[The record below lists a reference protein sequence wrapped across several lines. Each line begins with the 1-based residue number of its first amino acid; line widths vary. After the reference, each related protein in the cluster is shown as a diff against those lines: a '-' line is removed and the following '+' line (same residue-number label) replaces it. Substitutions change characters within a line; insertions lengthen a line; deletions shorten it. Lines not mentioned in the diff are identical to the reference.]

1 MSAEKPSKCHTPKHL
16 HPRQPAGVE
25 GNARLTAAVGV
36 IIFILLAIEGVTILQ
51 VGALLTPHV
60 FIGVLVIPVVLLKI
74 GTTTWRFAKYY
85 LGDEEYRRKGAPPI
99 ILRMLGPALIALT
112 IIVLGS
118 GVGLVLLPKNF
129 HDQMFFFHKVSFIL
143 WFIAMTIHVL
153 GHIVETTTL
162 APRDWV
168 AHTRRD
174 VARASTRQ
182 WVLVW
187 GVAVGIPLAML
198 ITSHTHYVVINN

>member
-1 MSAEKPSKCHTPKHL
+1 MSGEHHVPKLLHT
-16 HPRQPAGVE
+16 REAAGVE
-25 GNARLTAAVGV
+25 GNARLTAAIAA
-36 IIFILLAIEGVTILQ
+36 IIFILLAVEGVTILQ
-51 VGALLTPHV
+51 VGPLLIPHV
-60 FIGVLVIPVVLLKI
+60 FIGVLMIPVVVLKI

-153 GHIVETTTL
+153 GHIVETATL

>member
-1 MSAEKPSKCHTPKHL
+1 MSGENHAPKLL
-16 HPRQPAGVE
+16 HAREVAGVE
-25 GNARLTAAVGV
+25 GNARLTAAIAA
-36 IIFILLAIEGVTILQ
+36 IIFILLAVEGVTILQ
-51 VGALLTPHV
+51 VGPLLIPHV
-60 FIGVLVIPVVLLKI
+60 FIGVLMIPVVVLKI

-118 GVGLVLLPKNF
+118 GIGLVLLPQNF
-129 HDQMFFFHKVSFIL
+129 RDQMFFFHKVSFIL

-153 GHIVETTTL
+153 GHVVETATL

>member
-1 MSAEKPSKCHTPKHL
+1 MSGENHAPKLL
-16 HPRQPAGVE
+16 HAREVAGVE
-25 GNARLTAAVGV
+25 GNARLTAAIAA
-36 IIFILLAIEGVTILQ
+36 IIFILLAVEGVTILQ
-51 VGALLTPHV
+51 VGPLLIPHV
-60 FIGVLVIPVVLLKI
+60 FIGVLMIPVVVLKI

-118 GVGLVLLPKNF
+118 SIGLVLLPQNF
-129 HDQMFFFHKVSFIL
+129 RDQMFFFHKVSFIL

-153 GHIVETTTL
+153 GHVVETATL

>member
-1 MSAEKPSKCHTPKHL
+1 MSGEHHAPKHL
-16 HPRQPAGVE
+16 HTREVAGVE
-25 GNARLTAAVGV
+25 GNARLTAAIAA
-36 IIFILLAIEGVTILQ
+36 IIFILLAVEGVTILQ
-51 VGALLTPHV
+51 VGPLLIPHV
-60 FIGVLVIPVVLLKI
+60 FIGVLMIPVVVLKI

-118 GVGLVLLPKNF
+118 GIGLVLLPQNF
-129 HDQMFFFHKVSFIL
+129 RDQMFFFHKVSFIL

-153 GHIVETTTL
+153 GHVVETATL

>member
-1 MSAEKPSKCHTPKHL
+1 MSGENHASKLL
-16 HPRQPAGVE
+16 HAREVAGVE
-25 GNARLTAAVGV
+25 GNARLTAAIAA
-36 IIFILLAIEGVTILQ
+36 IIFILLAVEGVTILQ
-51 VGALLTPHV
+51 VGPLLIPHV
-60 FIGVLVIPVVLLKI
+60 FIGVLMIPVVVLKI

-85 LGDEEYRRKGAPPI
+85 LGDEEYRCKGAPPI

-112 IIVLGS
+112 IIVLAS
-118 GVGLVLLPKNF
+118 GVGLVLLPQNF
-129 HDQMFFFHKVSFIL
+129 RDQMFFFHKVSFIL

-153 GHIVETTTL
+153 GHVVETATL

>member
-1 MSAEKPSKCHTPKHL
+1 MSGENHASKLL
-16 HPRQPAGVE
+16 HAREVAGVE
-25 GNARLTAAVGV
+25 GNARLTAAIAA
-36 IIFILLAIEGVTILQ
+36 IIFILLAVEGVTILQ
-51 VGALLTPHV
+51 VGPLLIPHV
-60 FIGVLVIPVVLLKI
+60 FIGVLMIPVVVLKI

-85 LGDEEYRRKGAPPI
+85 LGDEEYRCKGAPPI

-112 IIVLGS
+112 IIVLAS
-118 GVGLVLLPKNF
+118 GVGLVLLPQNF
-129 HDQMFFFHKVSFIL
+129 RDQMFFFHKVSFIL

-153 GHIVETTTL
+153 GHVVETATL

-182 WVLVW
+182 WVLMW

>member
-1 MSAEKPSKCHTPKHL
+1 MSGENHAPKLL
-16 HPRQPAGVE
+16 HAREVAGVE
-25 GNARLTAAVGV
+25 GNARLTAAIAA
-36 IIFILLAIEGVTILQ
+36 IIFVLLAVEGITILQ
-51 VGALLTPHV
+51 VGPLLIPHV
-60 FIGVLVIPVVLLKI
+60 FIGVLMIPVVVLKI

-85 LGDEEYRRKGAPPI
+85 LGDEEYRCKGAPPI

-112 IIVLGS
+112 IIVLAS
-118 GVGLVLLPKNF
+118 GIGLVLLPQNF
-129 HDQMFFFHKVSFIL
+129 RDQMFFFHKVSFIL

-153 GHIVETTTL
+153 GHVVETATL

>member
-1 MSAEKPSKCHTPKHL
+1 MSGENHAPKLLHT
-16 HPRQPAGVE
+16 REVAGVE
-25 GNARLTAAVGV
+25 GNARLTAAIAA
-36 IIFILLAIEGVTILQ
+36 IIFILLAVEGVTILQ
-51 VGALLTPHV
+51 VGPLLIPHV
-60 FIGVLVIPVVLLKI
+60 FIGVLMIPVVVLKI

-99 ILRMLGPALIALT
+99 ILRMLGPVLIALT

-118 GVGLVLLPKNF
+118 GIGLVLLPQNF
-129 HDQMFFFHKVSFIL
+129 RDQMFFFHKVSFIL

-153 GHIVETTTL
+153 GHVVETATL

-187 GVAVGIPLAML
+187 GVAIGIPLAML

>member
-1 MSAEKPSKCHTPKHL
+1 MSGENHASKLL
-16 HPRQPAGVE
+16 HAREVAGVE
-25 GNARLTAAVGV
+25 GNARLTAAIAA
-36 IIFILLAIEGVTILQ
+36 IIFILLAVEGVTILQ
-51 VGALLTPHV
+51 VGPLLIPHV
-60 FIGVLVIPVVLLKI
+60 FIGVLMIPVVVLKI

-85 LGDEEYRRKGAPPI
+85 LGDEEYRGKGAPPI

-112 IIVLGS
+112 IIVLAS
-118 GVGLVLLPKNF
+118 GVGLVLLPQNF
-129 HDQMFFFHKVSFIL
+129 RDQMFFFHKVSFIL

-153 GHIVETTTL
+153 GHVVETATL

>member
-1 MSAEKPSKCHTPKHL
+1 M
-16 HPRQPAGVE
+16 E
-25 GNARLTAAVGV
+25 GNARLTAAIAA
-36 IIFILLAIEGVTILQ
+36 IIFILLAVEGVTILQ
-51 VGALLTPHV
+51 VGPLLIPHV
-60 FIGVLVIPVVLLKI
+60 FIGVLMIPVVVLKI

-85 LGDEEYRRKGAPPI
+85 LGDEEYRCKGAPPI

-112 IIVLGS
+112 IIVLAS
-118 GVGLVLLPKNF
+118 GIGLVLLPQNF
-129 HDQMFFFHKVSFIL
+129 RDQMFYFHKVSLII

-153 GHIVETTTL
+153 GHVVETATL

>member
-1 MSAEKPSKCHTPKHL
+1 MSGENHAPKLL
-16 HPRQPAGVE
+16 HAREVAGVE
-25 GNARLTAAVGV
+25 GNARLTAAIAA
-36 IIFILLAIEGVTILQ
+36 IIFILLAVEGVTILQ
-51 VGALLTPHV
+51 VGPLLIPHV
-60 FIGVLVIPVVLLKI
+60 FIGVLMIPVVVLKI

-85 LGDEEYRRKGAPPI
+85 LGDEEYRCKGAPPI

-112 IIVLGS
+112 IIVLAS
-118 GVGLVLLPKNF
+118 GIGLVLLPQNF
-129 HDQMFFFHKVSFIL
+129 RDQMFFFHKVSFIL

-153 GHIVETTTL
+153 GHVVETATL

>member
-1 MSAEKPSKCHTPKHL
+1 MSGEHDAPKHL
-16 HPRQPAGVE
+16 HTREVAGVE
-25 GNARLTAAVGV
+25 GNARLTAAIAA
-36 IIFILLAIEGVTILQ
+36 IIFILLAVEGVTILQ
-51 VGALLTPHV
+51 VGPLLIPHV
-60 FIGVLVIPVVLLKI
+60 FIGVLMIPVVVLKI

-85 LGDEEYRRKGAPPI
+85 LGDEEYRRKGAPPT

-118 GVGLVLLPKNF
+118 GIGLVLLPQNF
-129 HDQMFFFHKVSFIL
+129 RDQMFFFHKVSFIL

-153 GHIVETTTL
+153 GHVVETATL

>member
-1 MSAEKPSKCHTPKHL
+1 MSGEHHVPKLLHT
-16 HPRQPAGVE
+16 REAAGVE
-25 GNARLTAAVGV
+25 GNARLTAAIAA
-36 IIFILLAIEGVTILQ
+36 IIFILLAVEGVTILQ
-51 VGALLTPHV
+51 VGPLLIPHV
-60 FIGVLVIPVVLLKI
+60 FIGVLMIPVVVLKI

-99 ILRMLGPALIALT
+99 ILRMLGPGLIALT

-118 GVGLVLLPKNF
+118 GVGLVLLPQNF
-129 HDQMFFFHKVSFIL
+129 RDQMFFFHKVSFIL

-153 GHIVETTTL
+153 GHVVETATL

>member
-1 MSAEKPSKCHTPKHL
+1 MSGENHVPKHL
-16 HPRQPAGVE
+16 HTREEAGVE
-25 GNARLTAAVGV
+25 GNARLTAAIAA
-36 IIFILLAIEGVTILQ
+36 IIFVLLAVEGITILQ
-51 VGALLTPHV
+51 VGPLLIPHV
-60 FIGVLVIPVVLLKI
+60 FIGVLMIPVVVLKI

-112 IIVLGS
+112 IIVLAS
-118 GVGLVLLPKNF
+118 GVGLVLLPRNF
-129 HDQMFFFHKVSFIL
+129 HNQMFFFHKVSFIL

>member
-1 MSAEKPSKCHTPKHL
+1 MSGENHAPKLL
-16 HPRQPAGVE
+16 HAREVAGVE
-25 GNARLTAAVGV
+25 GNARLTAAIAA
-36 IIFILLAIEGVTILQ
+36 IIFILLAVEGVTILQ
-51 VGALLTPHV
+51 VGPLLIPHV
-60 FIGVLVIPVVLLKI
+60 FIGVLMIPVVVLKI

-118 GVGLVLLPKNF
+118 GIGLVLLPQNF
-129 HDQMFFFHKVSFIL
+129 RDQMFFFHKVSFIL

-153 GHIVETTTL
+153 GHVVETATL

-168 AHTRRD
+168 AHTGRD

>member
-1 MSAEKPSKCHTPKHL
+1 MSGENHAPKLL
-16 HPRQPAGVE
+16 HAREVAGVE
-25 GNARLTAAVGV
+25 GNARLTAAIAA
-36 IIFILLAIEGVTILQ
+36 IIFVLLAVEGITILQ
-51 VGALLTPHV
+51 VGPLLIPHV
-60 FIGVLVIPVVLLKI
+60 FIGVLMIPVVVLKI

-112 IIVLGS
+112 IIVLAS
-118 GVGLVLLPKNF
+118 GIGLVLLPQNF
-129 HDQMFFFHKVSFIL
+129 RDQMFFFHKVSFIL

-153 GHIVETTTL
+153 GHVVETATL